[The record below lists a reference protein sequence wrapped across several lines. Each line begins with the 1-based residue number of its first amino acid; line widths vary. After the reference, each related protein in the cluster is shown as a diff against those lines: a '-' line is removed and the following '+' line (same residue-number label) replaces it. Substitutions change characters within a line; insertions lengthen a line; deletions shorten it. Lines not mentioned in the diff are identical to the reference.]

1 MGGSQ
6 VKGEKYVIVYP
17 FDYKKI
23 LTWIHALWGKSLAV
37 VIALII
43 GWSLGSM
50 SAESRIVGDC
60 KFSGAFR
67 VEIQAFACQR
77 KI

>member
-1 MGGSQ
+1 MIIYQ
-6 VKGEKYVIVYP
+6 
-17 FDYKKI
+17 FDYRKI
-23 LTWIHALWGKSLAV
+23 LDWINALWAKSLGA
-37 VIALII
+37 VIALAI
-43 GWSLGSM
+43 GWSLGVM

>member
-1 MGGSQ
+1 MIIYQ
-6 VKGEKYVIVYP
+6 

-23 LTWIHALWGKSLAV
+23 LDWINAVWAKSLAV
-37 VIALII
+37 VIARAV
-43 GWSLGSM
+43 GWSLGVM
-50 SAESRIVGDC
+50 SAEMRIVGDC

>member
-1 MGGSQ
+1 
-6 VKGEKYVIVYP
+6 
-17 FDYKKI
+17 
-23 LTWIHALWGKSLAV
+23 LWAKSLGA
-37 VIALII
+37 VIALAI

-50 SAESRIVGDC
+50 NVESRIVGDC
-60 KFSGAFR
+60 KFAGSFR

>member
-1 MGGSQ
+1 MIIYQ
-6 VKGEKYVIVYP
+6 

-23 LTWIHALWGKSLAV
+23 FTWIHALWAKSLAA

-50 SAESRIVGDC
+50 SAETRIVGDC

>member
-1 MGGSQ
+1 M
-6 VKGEKYVIVYP
+6 IVYQ

-23 LTWIHALWGKSLAV
+23 LDVINRMWAKSLGVA
-37 VIALII
+37 IALTI
-43 GWSLGSM
+43 GWSLGVM

>member
-1 MGGSQ
+1 MIIYQ
-6 VKGEKYVIVYP
+6 

-23 LTWIHALWGKSLAV
+23 LDVINQLWGKSLGAA
-37 VIALII
+37 IALAI

-50 SAESRIVGDC
+50 NVESRIVGDC
-60 KFSGAFR
+60 KFAGSFR

>member
-1 MGGSQ
+1 MTKTEGAEMIIYQ
-6 VKGEKYVIVYP
+6 

-23 LTWIHALWGKSLAV
+23 LAWVYGVWAKSLGA
-37 VIALII
+37 VIALAI
-43 GWSLGSM
+43 GWSLGNM
-50 SAESRIVGDC
+50 NAEMRIVGDC

>member
-1 MGGSQ
+1 M
-6 VKGEKYVIVYP
+6 IVYQ

-23 LTWIHALWGKSLAV
+23 LDVINRMWAKSLGVA
-37 VIALII
+37 IALAI

-50 SAESRIVGDC
+50 NAESRIIGDC

>member
-1 MGGSQ
+1 MIIYQ
-6 VKGEKYVIVYP
+6 
-17 FDYKKI
+17 FDYRKI
-23 LTWIHALWGKSLAV
+23 LDWINALWAKSLAV
-37 VIALII
+37 VIALAI
-43 GWSLGSM
+43 GWSLGAM
-50 SAESRIVGDC
+50 NAESRIVGDC

>member
-1 MGGSQ
+1 MIIYQ
-6 VKGEKYVIVYP
+6 

-23 LTWIHALWGKSLAV
+23 LDWINGVWAKSLAV
-37 VIALII
+37 VIALAV
-43 GWSLGSM
+43 GWSLGVM
-50 SAESRIVGDC
+50 SAEMRIVGDC

>member
-1 MGGSQ
+1 MIIYQ
-6 VKGEKYVIVYP
+6 

-23 LTWIHALWGKSLAV
+23 LEWIHGLWAKSLAV
-37 VIALII
+37 VIALAI

-50 SAESRIVGDC
+50 NAEMRIVGDC

>member
-1 MGGSQ
+1 MIIYQ
-6 VKGEKYVIVYP
+6 

-23 LTWIHALWGKSLAV
+23 LDVVNQLWAKSLGA
-37 VIALII
+37 VIALAI

-50 SAESRIVGDC
+50 NVESRIVGDC
-60 KFSGAFR
+60 KFAGSFR